1 MYHVEYMYMWFMSRP
16 QGRAQGLTPKGKLFM
31 GVSSMW
37 VGVVTHFWR
46 VLQIHNENFNLTYIH
61 TEFCRLVVKL

>member
-31 GVSSMW
+31 GVSSMFD
-37 VGVVTHFWR
+37 VHSR
-46 VLQIHNENFNLTYIH
+46 ANYNSLSKDKCPATYPMCPPI
-61 TEFCRLVVKL
+61 F